1 MVVFDTSVL
10 LLALDPS
17 TKPPLD
23 PETDG
28 PLHRAGERIEHLID
42 TLSTDK
48 QTIIIPT
55 PVLSEV
61 LVYAGAAGPKW
72 LRYFNTTSVF
82 RVVPFDQKA
91 ALEAALSIRSSLE
104 RGGLRVDASDPTV
117 TRGKVKFDR
126 QIVAIAK
133 AEGADMI
140 YSDDADIIK
149 YAKDTNIRTSQ
160 TASLDLP
167 PEDPQHK
174 LNFEEEK

>member
-10 LLALDPS
+10 LLALDLS

-23 PETDG
+23 PATDA
-28 PLHRAGERIEHLID
+28 PVIRASDRIEHLID

-72 LRYFNTTSVF
+72 LQYFNTTSVF

-91 ALEAALSIRSSLE
+91 AIEAALSIRSSLD
-104 RGGLRVDASDPTV
+104 RGGLRVDASNPGV

-149 YAKDTNIRTSQ
+149 YAKDAKIRTTQ

-174 LNFEEEK
+174 MNFDEEK

>member
-23 PETDG
+23 PETNG
-28 PLHRAGERIEHLID
+28 PLLRAGERIEHLID

-55 PVLSEV
+55 PVLSEI
-61 LVYAGAAGPKW
+61 LIYANLAGPKW
-72 LRYFNTTSVF
+72 LQYFNTTSVF

-91 ALEAALSIRSSLE
+91 AIEAALSIRSSLE
-104 RGGLRVDASDPTV
+104 RGGLRIDASDPGV

-149 YAKDTNIRTSQ
+149 YAKDAKIRTTQ
-160 TASLDLP
+160 TINLDLP
-167 PEDPQHK
+167 PEDPQQNLK
-174 LNFEEEK
+174 FDE